1 MDLEWMDLVTLA
13 RPSAEATFNHF
24 EMDPSILVC
33 MESSTEA
40 NREQLYSATHIS
52 VDFERVYFFCKWR
65 VQHNKDT
72 TVAVSHPAG
81 DRTHFQS
88 KERIF
93 CRTPDAK
100 PKDS

>member
-1 MDLEWMDLVTLA
+1 MHSWFMLFYRNIFL
-13 RPSAEATFNHF
+13 F
-24 EMDPSILVC
+24 ILTAV
-33 MESSTEA
+33 
-40 NREQLYSATHIS
+40 Y
-52 VDFERVYFFCKWR
+52 FERVYFFCKWR

-93 CRTPDAK
+93 CRTPDAN